1 MVDMVTWQR
10 GGETGYGRHGYLVT
24 WWRDRTWSTWSPG
37 NRVER
42 QDMVD
47 MVTWQPGG
55 ETARTFDLMGRNT
68 NWSYDH
74 MVYLFWYI

>member
-1 MVDMVTWQR
+1 MVDMVTWQP
-10 GGETGYGRHGYLVT
+10 GGETGHGHLAT
-24 WWRDRTWSTWSPG
+24 GWRDRTWSTWSPG

-55 ETARTFDLMGRNT
+55 ETARTFDLMGSSGIQT
-68 NWSYDH
+68 GHMDH

>member
-10 GGETGYGRHGYLVT
+10 GGETGHGRHGHLAT
-24 WWRDRTWSTWSPG
+24 GWRDRTWSTWSPG

-47 MVTWQPGG
+47 MVIWQRGG
-55 ETARTFDLMGRNT
+55 ETARTFDLMGSSGIQN
-68 NWSYDH
+68 
-74 MVYLFWYI
+74 I